1 MKLYTKH
8 IETPVGLM
16 FAAAN
21 DSGIFIFDFVERN
34 GGLDKIKHRII
45 KNHQAIFVEKTHKSL
60 DILEQQ
66 VAEYFDK
73 KRQNFELKF
82 QFSGTAFQ
90 QSVFEKLVAIPF
102 GKTISYL
109 QLANEMNKPLAI
121 RAIATANGEN
131 CLAIIVPCHR
141 VVASN
146 GSLTGYSGGI
156 AAKKYLIE
164 LEQNASDVLQQSAF
178 F

>member
-1 MKLYTKH
+1 MILFSKH
-8 IETPVGLM
+8 IETPVGRL

-21 DSGIFIFDFVERN
+21 EQGIFIFDFVERN
-34 GGLDKIKHRII
+34 GGLDKIKHRITQ
-45 KNHQAIFVEKTHKSL
+45 NHQAVFIEKPHKSL

-102 GKTISYL
+102 GKTISYK
-109 QLANEMNKPLAI
+109 QLANEMDNPLAI
-121 RAIATANGEN
+121 RAIAKANGEN
-131 CLAIIVPCHR
+131 SLAIIVPCHR
-141 VVASN
+141 VIAAN
-146 GSLTGYSGGI
+146 GLLTGYSGGL

-164 LEQNASDVLQQSAF
+164 LEQKTSDVLRQSAF